1 MSDKER
7 ILLAIIKSFI
17 PYLTTSCRDDD
28 IVEHNFFGKIKYKKG
43 DLVVAFTTFK
53 INPFCVGFVEEDMR
67 DEEGYVLIREI
78 GSNKTCEYYNE
89 TFIRL
94 NKDKLGYEILEG
106 TQYKTYIKVL
116 KAFGYTGYWVRFSSI
131 AFDGNLCTVKA
142 RKAFENDEIFSISFR
157 YNSKTS
163 IKSIA
168 DMLIEKE
175 KEWEDEYNRQ
185 HKSIMQDK

>member
-7 ILLAIIKSFI
+7 ILMAIIKRFI
-17 PYLTTSCRDDD
+17 PYLTSSFIYDD
-28 IVEHNFFGKIKYKKG
+28 IAEHNFFGKMKYKKG
-43 DLVVAFTTFK
+43 DLVVAFTTIN
-53 INPFCVGFVEEDMR
+53 INPFCVGFVEEDMK

-78 GSNKTCEYYNE
+78 GSNRTCRYYNE
-89 TFIRL
+89 SFIRL
-94 NKDKLGYEILEG
+94 NKEKLGYEILEG

-116 KAFGYTGYWVRFSSI
+116 KAFGYTYWTKFSSI
-131 AFDGNLCTVKA
+131 TFDGNLCTVKA
-142 RKAFENDEIFSISFR
+142 RQLFENDEIFSISFK

-163 IKSIA
+163 IRRIA

-175 KEWEDEYNRQ
+175 EEWKDEYNRQ